1 MVARINVA
9 AMNTRVELARDEAA
23 PGVLVQTLE
32 QAIDAVVV
40 VDAQGLV
47 VFFNAAAERF
57 WGCSRIEALGGNVS
71 ALIPRGLTR
80 TPTILPAS
88 TRTAASISWQAAVW
102 IRGSC
107 ARMVRSAGA

>member
-1 MVARINVA
+1 
-9 AMNTRVELARDEAA
+9 MNTRVELARDEAA

-80 TPTILPAS
+80 TLTILPAS
-88 TRTAASISWQAAVW
+88 TRTGRPSPGRRQHR